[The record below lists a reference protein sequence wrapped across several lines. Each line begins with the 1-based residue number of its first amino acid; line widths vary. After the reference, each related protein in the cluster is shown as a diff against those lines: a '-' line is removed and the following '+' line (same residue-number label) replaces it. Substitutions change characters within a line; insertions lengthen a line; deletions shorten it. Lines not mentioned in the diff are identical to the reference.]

1 MTEGDPGTFSLDGR
15 GRRACDLETTM
26 RNYHASVRVNGSSH
40 ILYSPCNDR
49 ARHTQVMGLGTLLL
63 RGDQS
68 LPNCSVNI
76 CRKYLK
82 NCGMSEGK
90 AYLKI
95 KCHTGRSTG
104 TTTSSLPDFWP
115 FKNLLKTRGL
125 KTVSNHIHSKRT
137 PFLSSLT
144 DLPPLTDTLVVHDS

>member
-1 MTEGDPGTFSLDGR
+1 MSIKVIKYSVLEMARAKGSIHEQHERVTEGDPGTFSLDERASKKWVLGR
-15 GRRACDLETTM
+15 GRRACDLEMTM
-26 RNYHASVRVNGSSH
+26 RNYHASVCVNGSSH

-82 NCGMSEGK
+82 NCGISEGK

-104 TTTSSLPDFWP
+104 TTISSLPDF
-115 FKNLLKTRGL
+115 
-125 KTVSNHIHSKRT
+125 
-137 PFLSSLT
+137 
-144 DLPPLTDTLVVHDS
+144 